1 MVLSRHDPNH
11 KAKPV
16 VRGWWVE
23 IALSWQLAFV
33 VSSIEFMGNDM
44 GMRKEPVLWVI
55 SVTTPTQEV
64 LSTGVSEYSA
74 LPVV

>member
-1 MVLSRHDPNH
+1 
-11 KAKPV
+11 
-16 VRGWWVE
+16 
-23 IALSWQLAFV
+23 
-33 VSSIEFMGNDM
+33 MGNDM

-74 LPVV
+74 LPVVWGSASGPATGVVLSELVGGEEALKSMKMVLKQCG